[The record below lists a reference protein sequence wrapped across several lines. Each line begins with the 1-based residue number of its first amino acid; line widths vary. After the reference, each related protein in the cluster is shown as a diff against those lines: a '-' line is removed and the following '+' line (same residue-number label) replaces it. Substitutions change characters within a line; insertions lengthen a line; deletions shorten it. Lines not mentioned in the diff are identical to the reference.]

1 MGLAAPQH
9 VESARTRDQTHVPC
23 IGRQILNHWTQ
34 QGSPGIFFLKVPP
47 PTLILESFLPT
58 PLAAKEPECS
68 VAPSFFITK
77 SDANPLTGH
86 TAKPI
91 YLLYSCGEGKCSVCL
106 LLDPEQ
112 GDGNTRPPD
121 LPLEKPICRSGNNR
135 TGHGTTDWFQIGKG
149 VRQGCILLPCLFN
162 LYAEH
167 IMRNSGLEETQAGI
181 KIARRNINNLRY
193 GRK

>member
-1 MGLAAPQH
+1 MKSSQ
-9 VESARTRDQTHVPC
+9 TRDQTHVPC
-23 IGRQILNHWTQ
+23 IGRQSLNHWTH

-91 YLLYSCGEGKCSVCL
+91 YLPHSCGEGKCSVYL

-121 LPLEKPICRSGNNR
+121 LPLEKPTCRSGS
-135 TGHGTTDWFQIGKG
+135 
-149 VRQGCILLPCLFN
+149 
-162 LYAEH
+162 
-167 IMRNSGLEETQAGI
+167 NS
-181 KIARRNINNLRY
+181 
-193 GRK
+193 